1 MINVLLVDD
10 APLLRMGFRM
20 VLEAQPDVAVVGEAG
35 DGAEAVALA
44 TRLEP
49 DVVLMDVR
57 MPGVDGI
64 EATAR
69 ITAAGLPSRVLI
81 LTTFDL
87 DEYAFAALRV
97 GAAGFLLKN
106 AHPADLIAGIRDGG
120 RGRRGGGPAHHE
132 ATHRGLRAPGRPRRD
147 GRPASPDER
156 LRRLT
161 DREREVLVEIARG
174 QSNAEIAETLHLSE
188 ATVKTHVS
196 RILPKLELRDRVQAV
211 VFAYE
216 VGLVAAG
223 LQPGGDK

>member
-44 TRLEP
+44 AELRP

-69 ITAAGLPSRVLI
+69 ITAADLPSRVLI

-87 DEYAFAALRV
+87 DEYAFAALRA

-106 AHPADLIAGIRDGG
+106 AHPSDLIAGIRTVAAGDGVVAPRITRQLIAAFARQPDAVTTAG
-120 RGRRGGGPAHHE
+120 Q
-132 ATHRGLRAPGRPRRD
+132 RA
-147 GRPASPDER
+147 DER
-156 LRRLT
+156 LERLT
-161 DREREVLVEIARG
+161 DRERGVLVEIARG
-174 QSNAEIAETLHLSE
+174 QSNAEIAETLGLSE

-211 VFAYE
+211 VYAYE

-223 LQPGGDK
+223 SQPGGEK

>member
-1 MINVLLVDD
+1 MISVLLVDD

-20 VLEAQPDVAVVGEAG
+20 VLEAQPDVEVVGEAG

-44 TRLEP
+44 AELRP

-69 ITAAGLPSRVLI
+69 ITGAALPSRVLI

-106 AHPADLIAGIRDGG
+106 AHPADLIAGIRTVAAGDGVVAP
-120 RGRRGGGPAHHE
+120 RITRQLIEAFARQEPATGP
-132 ATHRGLRAPGRPRRD
+132 RA
-147 GRPASPDER
+147 DER
-156 LRRLT
+156 LERLT

-174 QSNAEIAETLHLSE
+174 QSNAEIAENLQLSE

-216 VGLVAAG
+216 VGLVSAG
-223 LQPGGDK
+223 SGGEK